1 MKSILQAIKDEVY
14 YPIND
19 GLVENKLIGRDLVPD
34 GVFSKAVMESDA
46 FMGAL
51 ADTLYT
57 LIQQVNVS
65 EGDKSFGAMTDKQR
79 EALLIR
85 INNLYGAIGE
95 EPVEIEPKPMVYIN
109 SESWMYQQ
117 FYEINYNLPIFLSM

>member
-1 MKSILQAIKDEVY
+1 MKTILQAIKDEIY

-19 GLVENKLIGRDLVPD
+19 GLVENKLLGRDLNPD
-34 GVFSKAVMESDA
+34 DEFSKAVLDSDGWK
-46 FMGAL
+46 GAL
-51 ADTLYT
+51 ADSLLT

-85 INNLYGAIGE
+85 INNLYKAIGE
-95 EPVEIEPKPMVYIN
+95 ESVEIELKPMVYIN
-109 SESWMYQQ
+109 C
-117 FYEINYNLPIFLSM
+117 

>member
-1 MKSILQAIKDEVY
+1 MKTILQAIKDEIY

-19 GLVENKLIGRDLVPD
+19 GLVENKLLGRDLAPD
-34 GVFSKAVMESDA
+34 GEFSKEILGSDQWK
-46 FMGAL
+46 GAL
-51 ADTLYT
+51 ADSLLT

-85 INNLYGAIGE
+85 INNLYKAIGE
-95 EPVEIEPKPMVYIN
+95 EPVEIELKPTVYIN
-109 SESWMYQQ
+109 C
-117 FYEINYNLPIFLSM
+117 

>member
-1 MKSILQAIKDEVY
+1 MKTILQAIKDEIY

-19 GLVENKLIGRDLVPD
+19 GLVENKLLGRDLFP
-34 GVFSKAVMESDA
+34 GEEFSKTISDSDA
-46 FMGAL
+46 WKGAL
-51 ADTLYT
+51 ADSLLT

-85 INNLYGAIGE
+85 INNLYKAIGE
-95 EPVEIEPKPMVYIN
+95 EPVEIELKPTVYIN
-109 SESWMYQQ
+109 C
-117 FYEINYNLPIFLSM
+117 

>member
-1 MKSILQAIKDEVY
+1 MKTILQAIKDEIY

-19 GLVENKLIGRDLVPD
+19 GLVENKLLGRELSPD
-34 GVFSKAVMESDA
+34 GEFSKSVLDSDA
-46 FMGAL
+46 WKGAL
-51 ADTLYT
+51 ADSLYS

-85 INNLYGAIGE
+85 INNLYKDIGE
-95 EPVEIEPKPMVYIN
+95 DPVEIELKPTVYIN
-109 SESWMYQQ
+109 C
-117 FYEINYNLPIFLSM
+117 